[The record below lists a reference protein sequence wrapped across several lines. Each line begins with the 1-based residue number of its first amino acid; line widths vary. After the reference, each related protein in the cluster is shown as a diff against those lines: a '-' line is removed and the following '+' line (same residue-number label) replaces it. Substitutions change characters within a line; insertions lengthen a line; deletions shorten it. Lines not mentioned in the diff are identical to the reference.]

1 MQGCSMLWDSAAGVS
16 AESWKG
22 RAEVVAPGS
31 ALHQMLPAFLQ
42 AGGLLC
48 SRLCGDVGE
57 V

>member
-1 MQGCSMLWDSAAGVS
+1 MLWDSAAGVS